1 MDIMPVLVRAAVVA
15 RRLLVSNSGPYNL
28 VVPSKENVGKILEK
42 IHGYEEGREASGDRR
57 TVWKGVK
64 LVEKYREKDSL
75 SIAAAP
81 NNLTKA
87 FSSTTIF
94 LSIVF

>member
-1 MDIMPVLVRAAVVA
+1 MDIMPVLVRAAAVVA

-42 IHGYEEGREASGDRR
+42 IHEYEEGREASGDRR

-64 LVEKYREKDSL
+64 LVEKYRE
-75 SIAAAP
+75 
-81 NNLTKA
+81 
-87 FSSTTIF
+87 
-94 LSIVF
+94 